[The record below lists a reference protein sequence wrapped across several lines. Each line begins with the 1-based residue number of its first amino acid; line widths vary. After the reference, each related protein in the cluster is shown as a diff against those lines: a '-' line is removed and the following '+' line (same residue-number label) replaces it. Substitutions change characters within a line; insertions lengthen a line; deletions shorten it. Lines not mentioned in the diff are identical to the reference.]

1 MDIALDPEKY
11 QFHRRNALRRHC
23 APALSAAQN
32 GSGPYPPRMSR
43 PIEPPRSALPP
54 IAQFLAEAAAQ
65 RLAALPGMA
74 AKPGTSPAAFPAPAE
89 PGAALPA
96 PPQPLPAAAAA
107 LADKASFS
115 AQARAQLAAGFVD
128 PRAGAG
134 ARNGARGTAAGG
146 APRAGLPGL
155 TSGTPAGSTPG
166 SAAASASALR
176 GAAWPASGLA
186 PPLQRLVE
194 ALVAQVTAHA
204 GAPQR
209 VLAAQPWPIALAQA
223 LESGAL
229 DADQPALH
237 TWLVRQGLVRTQ
249 DGERGIAL
257 TLRVPLPWAGTQAQ
271 SSGALSPGAAVPAL
285 LPPFAGRAQALQSGV
300 LALVL
305 QGPDAT
311 APRTSALL
319 VLDVQPQLAASVYG
333 REVLQQARQDPWTQ
347 MAVLQASGQAP
358 RSQSGAREGSERLC
372 DTAGCPYAARA
383 VCVQPFCLALRGPLP
398 TGPALPA

>member
-1 MDIALDPEKY
+1 
-11 QFHRRNALRRHC
+11 C

-74 AKPGTSPAAFPAPAE
+74 AKPGTSPAAFAAPAE

-107 LADKASFS
+107 LADKARLS

-134 ARNGARGTAAGG
+134 ARHGARGTPGGG
-146 APRAGLPGL
+146 AVRPGPPGL
-155 TSGTPAGSTPG
+155 TSGTRAGSAPA
-166 SAAASASALR
+166 SAAPSASALR
-176 GAAWPASGLA
+176 GAGWPASGLA

-223 LESGAL
+223 L
-229 DADQPALH
+229 
-237 TWLVRQGLVRTQ
+237 
-249 DGERGIAL
+249 
-257 TLRVPLPWAGTQAQ
+257 
-271 SSGALSPGAAVPAL
+271 
-285 LPPFAGRAQALQSGV
+285 
-300 LALVL
+300 
-305 QGPDAT
+305 
-311 APRTSALL
+311 
-319 VLDVQPQLAASVYG
+319 
-333 REVLQQARQDPWTQ
+333 
-347 MAVLQASGQAP
+347 
-358 RSQSGAREGSERLC
+358 
-372 DTAGCPYAARA
+372 
-383 VCVQPFCLALRGPLP
+383 
-398 TGPALPA
+398 